1 MDQQTNDALQKLVT
15 VLQKAK
21 QGEFV
26 EDLVSSQENN
36 VLASVVSEINELL
49 SIMQKQQVQLDAEM
63 AAREQ
68 IQDVC
73 FRQEQDFKVLIED
86 SPDIIAR
93 FDRELRHVYINPAIE
108 KVTGIPASSFI
119 GKTNKELSMSS
130 EQEHYWSENINK
142 VFQTGKEARI
152 EFSFQGS
159 DHALRYFQA
168 RLVPEFDKNGA
179 VVYVLGVS
187 QDVTELKKTDRRN

>member
-73 FRQEQDFKVLIED
+73 RPWVCKDEQADCKGDDLT
-86 SPDIIAR
+86 R
-93 FDRELRHVYINPAIE
+93 LLPAAFQRC
-108 KVTGIPASSFI
+108 G
-119 GKTNKELSMSS
+119 LS
-130 EQEHYWSENINK
+130 
-142 VFQTGKEARI
+142 R
-152 EFSFQGS
+152 
-159 DHALRYFQA
+159 LRYI
-168 RLVPEFDKNGA
+168 VP
-179 VVYVLGVS
+179 
-187 QDVTELKKTDRRN
+187 